1 MYNIHTH
8 THTKYREAA
17 AYKENESSYYFS
29 PLIPSLPVPTPA
41 PNWRS
46 GHLKFYAQIVNT
58 ATFKLLHHFCFAFVL
73 ILEYTIYAFFVPLAP
88 MQNMSFWGWLTQITQ
103 RQHDL
108 CMPVLTC
115 WFLWLLVTRCLS
127 LALYGDC
134 LNYQQ
139 SEADCCHNIFWPKFL
154 VVI

>member
-1 MYNIHTH
+1 MYNIHTPK
-8 THTKYREAA
+8 KYREAA
-17 AYKENESSYYFS
+17 IYKENESLYYFP

-41 PNWRS
+41 SSWRS
-46 GHLKFYAQIVNT
+46 AHIN
-58 ATFKLLHHFCFAFVL
+58 LLCTDCEHSYSQVTPSFLFRLCANFRIYYICIFCTTGTDAKYV
-73 ILEYTIYAFFVPLAP
+73 I
-88 MQNMSFWGWLTQITQ
+88 WGLTQITQ

-108 CMPVLTC
+108 CIWVLTC